1 MHAMNSALGRRNI
14 FSNAQTGSS
23 ASTPFI
29 LSMLK
34 ALEKDRVPSAP
45 RENQFRQPFQELHT
59 PAATTTWREEFFEN
73 RKLTFAKACLLLLDK
88 GQLNMASESS
98 VSFQVRHPKLPL
110 RGSRPTLMSSVTVPE
125 LISALLRECMFT
137 STLLSVVIPGGADS
151 DVLQPPYYMTQFE
164 ECLQRLDVSACRGS
178 DVFVAIM
185 DETAAGMLA
194 PFSS

>member
-23 ASTPFI
+23 ASTAFI

-98 VSFQVRHPKLPL
+98 VSFQERYLIVL
-110 RGSRPTLMSSVTVPE
+110 RRGCLRSLMPSVTVPE
-125 LISALLRECMFT
+125 LISALLRESMVT
-137 STLLSVVIPGGADS
+137 STLLSAVIPGGADS
-151 DVLQPPYYMTQFE
+151 DVLQPPYSVTQFE
-164 ECLQRLDVSACRGS
+164 ECLQRLDVLTCRGS

-185 DETAAGMLA
+185 DETATGMLA